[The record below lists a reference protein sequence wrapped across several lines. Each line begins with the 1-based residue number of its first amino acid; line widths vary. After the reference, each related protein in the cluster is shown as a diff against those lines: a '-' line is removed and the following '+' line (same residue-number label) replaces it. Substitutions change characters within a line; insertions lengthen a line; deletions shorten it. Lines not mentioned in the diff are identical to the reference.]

1 MGWGVSHEDMGS
13 EKKKEEREKRKK
25 ERHRGEGK
33 HGRRKGTKKW
43 MGNNRAKEKK
53 KKTKKISPAGGIEPP
68 AAVRLSFERRRC
80 CNKLLG
86 MNSSRPTLLG

>member
-1 MGWGVSHEDMGS
+1 MDDVKGRKNGWETTG
-13 EKKKEEREKRKK
+13 
-25 ERHRGEGK
+25 
-33 HGRRKGTKKW
+33 
-43 MGNNRAKEKK
+43 AKEKK